1 MLLVSLGL
9 HPVIAAQ
16 TNQPIRNTE
25 SRPVEVER
33 PSLPGFDQD
42 LATLRSVGLKGDL
55 AAYQVTA
62 DETSN
67 KWESK
72 DLLSYLCVLSEA
84 CEDLTSF
91 DFGFKNVSKS
101 HKLSEKYAEE
111 ALLHESEMPIAM
123 QAFFVEHLNYVPSL
137 GIQGATGVDWETL
150 REDRARLWLQ
160 TWSDLAI
167 RSSVNSTTPFDPPP
181 LPDRKYITTRVIVNG
196 GVDPSDISDPT
207 VRDNYDKAW
216 KEYYA
221 NHNQIMDQHRLQSV
235 NEYFLKRAK
244 KYLVDAYVCE
254 PNEQDQLIGLMKTYN
269 LSSSDQ
275 SEMISEIKTR
285 TGVRN

>member
-167 RSSVNSTTPFDPPP
+167 RSSVNSTTP
-181 LPDRKYITTRVIVNG
+181 L
-196 GVDPSDISDPT
+196 DPSDISDPT